1 MTEPPRSTMP
11 GEGLPQALYEAVSC
25 LERRIQIYFRG
36 TRLHWGLRRI
46 LQQLWVQDGL
56 SQAELAA
63 AVRFSEA
70 SISNMLKHLV
80 NGEWVERRPDRYDYR
95 ISRVYLAERGR
106 ALRADVERELA
117 LVEAELR
124 TQIGSDDADELG
136 KLLGRALEVLRIE
149 SGSSEPGGPTGI
161 YDRPS
166 PPSEL

>member
-1 MTEPPRSTMP
+1 MTEPRPTLP
-11 GEGLPQALYEAVSC
+11 GAGLPQALYEAVSC
-25 LERRIQIYFRG
+25 LEGRIQVHFRG

-80 NGEWVERRPDRYDYR
+80 KGKWVERRHDEYDYR
-95 ISRVYLAERGR
+95 ISRVFVAERGR
-106 ALRADVERELA
+106 ELRAAVETTLA
-117 LVEAELR
+117 AANAELR
-124 TQIGSDDADELG
+124 KQMGSEDAEALRG
-136 KLLGRALEVLRIE
+136 LLGRALEILLTE
-149 SGSSEPGGPTGI
+149 PDSSEKDGPTGI

-166 PPSEL
+166 PPGEL

>member
-1 MTEPPRSTMP
+1 MTEPRPTMP

-25 LERRIQIYFRG
+25 LEGRIQVHFRE

-46 LQQLWVQDGL
+46 LQQLWVEDGL

-106 ALRADVERELA
+106 ALRAAVERELA

-124 TQIGSDDADELG
+124 AQIGSDDADELSE
-136 KLLGRALEVLRIE
+136 LLGRALEVLRVEPGPSE
-149 SGSSEPGGPTGI
+149 SGGPTGI
-161 YDRPS
+161 HDRPS
-166 PPSEL
+166 PPGEL